1 MTALNRRA
9 FLKQLGLGAA
19 ALSAAPHGAQ
29 AARRPNIV
37 LFMADDLGLECLGA
51 YGGESYHTPNLDRLA
66 AEGMRFT
73 HCYSTP
79 KCVPSRVNI
88 LTGRYGFR
96 TGQEWGYIPPDE
108 VTFGHVLQKA
118 GYATALAGKWQ
129 LALLKDDPQHVRKM
143 GFEES
148 CCWAWHEG
156 PRYWQP
162 LIWQNGELREGIE
175 DRYGPEVFTEFL
187 IDFMRENKDQ
197 PFLAYYPMALVHS
210 AKSGGK
216 YKEPKGPNGRY
227 QSFSE
232 RVKRMDD
239 MVGKLVDAV
248 DELGLAE
255 DTLILFTGDN
265 GTSQSITSI
274 RNGRKVQ
281 GGKGTL
287 KDSGTHVPLIARQ
300 PGTVPEG
307 AVCDA
312 LIDFSDF
319 LPTFAELAGAELPQD
334 RVIDGK
340 SFAPLLDGCTDTI
353 REYAYTEWKGR
364 AWVRDRRWKLYDD
377 GELYNLETDPLE
389 KTPIDPDKAGET
401 AQQARQRL
409 EAALKRIRERTP
421 VS

>member
-1 MTALNRRA
+1 MHATRRT
-9 FLKQLGLGAA
+9 FLKKLGLGAA
-19 ALSAAPHGAQ
+19 ALAAQPHVHG
-29 AARRPNIV
+29 ARRPNIV
-37 LFMADDLGLECLGA
+37 LIMADDLGLECLGA
-51 YGGESYHTPNLDRLA
+51 YGGESYDTPNLDRLA
-66 AEGMRFT
+66 AEGMRFM

-96 TGQEWGYIPPDE
+96 TGQEWGFIPPDE

-129 LALLKDDPQHVRKM
+129 LALLKDDPQHVQKM
-143 GFEES
+143 GFEED

-162 LIWQNGELREGIE
+162 LIWQNGELRKDVE

-187 IDFMRENKDQ
+187 IDFMRENEAR
-197 PFLAYYPMALVHS
+197 PFLAYYPMTLAHA

-227 QSFSE
+227 QSFAE

-239 MVGKLVDAV
+239 MVGKIADAV
-248 DELGLAE
+248 DALGLAE
-255 DTLILFTGDN
+255 DTLVLFTADN
-265 GTSQSITSI
+265 GSPQSVTSL
-274 RNGRKVQ
+274 RNGRKVE

-300 PGTVPEG
+300 PGTVPRG
-307 AVCDA
+307 AVCDG
-312 LIDFSDF
+312 LVDFSDF
-319 LPTFAELAGAELPQD
+319 LPTLGELAGAELPAD

-340 SFAPLLDGCTDTI
+340 SFTPLLDGCGETI
-353 REYAYTEWKGR
+353 REYAYTEWEGR
-364 AWVRDRRWKLYDD
+364 AWVRGRRWKLYDD
-377 GELYNLETDPLE
+377 GELYDLEKDPLE
-389 KTPIDPDKAGET
+389 TAPIGRDAAD
-401 AQQARQRL
+401 ARAKHARERL
-409 EAALKRIRERTP
+409 EEALKRIRNQGGGK
-421 VS
+421 